1 MPRRMCGEHELL
13 LDKVVAAATNYHQAT
28 LSLQACAELG
38 HHNRFA
44 EEMHKCELFAQEFR
58 GAEAAFRNHEASHG
72 CGNTKAPNQA
82 AVPSLPSEKH
92 D

>member
-1 MPRRMCGEHELL
+1 MARRLCREHELL

-38 HHNRFA
+38 HHRRFA
-44 EEMHKCELFAQEFR
+44 EEIHKCEISAQEFR
-58 GAEAAFRNHEASHG
+58 RAEAALRKHEASHG
-72 CGNTKAPNQA
+72 CGNKKEPKRA
-82 AVPSLPSEKH
+82 AVPSIPSEQH